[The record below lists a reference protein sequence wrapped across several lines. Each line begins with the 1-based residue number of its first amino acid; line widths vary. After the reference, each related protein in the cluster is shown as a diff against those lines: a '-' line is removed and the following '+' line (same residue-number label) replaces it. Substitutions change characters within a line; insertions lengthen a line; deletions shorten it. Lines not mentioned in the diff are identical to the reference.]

1 MNPKI
6 NYIKSDVSRE
16 ASVNFHHMPQSATPA
31 VDLQVVTLHTALAMN
46 SQNHA
51 QHHMPKILIILH
63 LPRKMTMEV
72 SKVVCLAGKNENHLL
87 KTMQKYCACHTDII
101 LTRYETSCNMSQSAV
116 PATRDEVAWRLKH
129 LKVTTFAALAI
140 GKAMLPRRR
149 SLADTCERL
158 RTAADGC
165 GHKSSVER
173 TRFNLQTQTPK
184 VKRERHLLPTQSG
197 IQFPVLF
204 GVGLSVYLI
213 YHIELAAI
221 TITMINHMICYHYCW
236 SYIPYISKIQVQ
248 LPMIYLLLRSKTGRR
263 CDQKVAQPAQ
273 AS

>member
-6 NYIKSDVSRE
+6 SDIKSDVSCD

-31 VDLQVVTLHTALAMN
+31 VDLQVVTLHAALAMN

-51 QHHMPKILIILH
+51 QHHMLKILIILH

-72 SKVVCLAGKNENHLL
+72 SKVVCLVGKNENHLL

-101 LTRYETSCNMSQSAV
+101 LTRYETCCNMSQAV
-116 PATRDEVAWRLKH
+116 PATRDEVARRLKH

-140 GKAMLPRRR
+140 GKAMLPGRR
-149 SLADTCERL
+149 SLADTYERL

-165 GHKSSVER
+165 GHKSTVER

-184 VKRERHLLPTQSG
+184 VKRERHLLPTHSG
-197 IQFPVLF
+197 IQFPFLF
-204 GVGLSVYLI
+204 GVGLSVYHI

-221 TITMINHMICYHYCW
+221 TITMTNHMICYYYCW
-236 SYIPYISKIQVQ
+236 SYIPYIRKIQVQ
-248 LPMIYLLLRSKTGRR
+248 LSMIYLLLRSKTGRR
-263 CDQKVAQPAQ
+263 GDQKVAQPAQ